1 VLSRIAE
8 SLFWIGRYTERA
20 DSTARILDVHVERT
34 LADPWIDESAVSKA
48 LLSVM
53 GSPVDPSWSIG
64 RRELLETLAYDPV
77 SPSSITG
84 ALGAARENARRARE
98 TVSSDMWES
107 LNTTWNALA
116 SGRWR
121 SASPHRFFSWIR
133 ERTAVV
139 SGLVDATMSRDDS
152 WQFFVLGRS
161 LERADMTARL
171 VATRAVAGTGTQW
184 PLLLRST
191 GAYEAF
197 LRTYHGSSTGA
208 AGEVHAAEFLLL
220 DRLFPRSVVA
230 ALETAEQCLQAIDPQ
245 LRRVGYVEDAR
256 RLIGQARTRLEFKS
270 PEELLT
276 DLHGQM
282 HEVQTACSAAS
293 EAVAM
298 RFFPMA
304 GAVSWT
310 AGRD

>member
-8 SLFWIGRYTERA
+8 SLFWIGRYVERA

-34 LADPWIDESAVSKA
+34 LADPWADESAVARS
-48 LLSVM
+48 LMSVM
-53 GSPVDPSWSIG
+53 GTAADPARHIG

-121 SASPHRFFSWIR
+121 AASPHRFFSWIR
-133 ERTAVV
+133 ERTAVI

-171 VATRAVAGTGTQW
+171 VDTRAVSGSGSQW

-197 LRTYHGSSTGA
+197 LRAYHGSSTGA
-208 AGEVHAAEFLLL
+208 AGEAHAAEFLLL
-220 DRLFPRSVVA
+220 DRLFPRSVVN
-230 ALETAEQCLQAIDPQ
+230 ALEAAEACLDAIDPAP
-245 LRRVGYVEDAR
+245 RRVGYTEDAR
-256 RLIGQARTRLEFKS
+256 RIVGMARTRLEFQS
-270 PEELLT
+270 PEELLR
-276 DLHGQM
+276 DLHQQM
-282 HEVQTACSAAS
+282 RMVQEACSAAS
-293 EAVAM
+293 EAVGM

-310 AGRD
+310 AGRS

>member
-1 VLSRIAE
+1 MLSRIAE
-8 SLFWIGRYTERA
+8 SLFWIGRYVERA

-34 LADPWIDESAVSKA
+34 LADPWIDESAVSTS

-53 GSPVDPSWSIG
+53 GSPADPERRVG

-77 SPSSITG
+77 SRAPSPGRWGRRGRTRDG
-84 ALGAARENARRARE
+84 LARRSPATCGNRS
-98 TVSSDMWES
+98 TRPG
-107 LNTTWNALA
+107 T
-116 SGRWR
+116 RWR
-121 SASPHRFFSWIR
+121 PGGWRAASPHRFFSWVR

-171 VATRAVAGTGTQW
+171 VDTRAVAGSGSQW
-184 PLLLRST
+184 PLLLRS
-191 GAYEAF
+191 
-197 LRTYHGSSTGA
+197 R
-208 AGEVHAAEFLLL
+208 
-220 DRLFPRSVVA
+220 
-230 ALETAEQCLQAIDPQ
+230 
-245 LRRVGYVEDAR
+245 
-256 RLIGQARTRLEFKS
+256 ARTRRS
-270 PEELLT
+270 CGPTTGRARGPRANSTRRSSCCWTGCSRVRSSTPSRPPRPAWTRSTRRCGASGTRGRAPHRRDGPHAPGVPEPRGPAG
-276 DLHGQM
+276 DLHHQM
-282 HEVQTACSAAS
+282 RLVTEACSAAS

-310 AGRD
+310 AGRS

>member
-1 VLSRIAE
+1 MLSRIAE
-8 SLFWIGRYTERA
+8 SLFWIGRYVERA

-34 LADPWIDESAVSKA
+34 LADPWIDESAVSTS
-48 LLSVM
+48 LLAVM
-53 GSPVDPSWSIG
+53 GSSVDPQRLTG
-64 RRELLETLAYDPV
+64 RRDLLELLAYDPV

-121 SASPHRFFSWIR
+121 AASPHRFFSWIR
-133 ERTAVV
+133 ERTAVI

-171 VATRAVAGTGTQW
+171 VDTRAVSGSGSQW

-197 LRTYHGSSTGA
+197 LRAYHGSSTGA
-208 AGEVHAAEFLLL
+208 AGELHAVEFLLL
-220 DRLFPRSVVA
+220 DRLFPRSVVN
-230 ALETAEQCLQAIDPQ
+230 ALETAEACLDSIDPAS
-245 LRRVGYVEDAR
+245 RRIGYTEDAR
-256 RLIGQARTRLEFKS
+256 RVVGMARTRLEFQT
-270 PEELLT
+270 PEDILG
-276 DLHGQM
+276 DLHHQM
-282 HEVQTACSAAS
+282 RLVTEACSAAS
-293 EAVAM
+293 HAVAM

-310 AGRD
+310 AGRS

>member
-1 VLSRIAE
+1 
-8 SLFWIGRYTERA
+8 
-20 DSTARILDVHVERT
+20 
-34 LADPWIDESAVSKA
+34 DPWVDESEVARA

-53 GSPVDPSWSIG
+53 GAPVDPSRRTG

-107 LNTTWNALA
+107 LNTTWNSLA
-116 SGRWR
+116 SGRGR
-121 SASPHRFFSWIR
+121 SASPHRFFQWIR

-171 VATRAVAGTGTQW
+171 VATRVVSTGTQW

-197 LRTYHGSSTGA
+197 LRTYRGSSTGA
-208 AGEVHAAEFLLL
+208 AGEADAAEFLLL

-230 ALETAEQCLQAIDPQ
+230 ALEVAEQCLQAIDPQ
-245 LRRVGYVEDAR
+245 SRRVGYAQDAR
-256 RLIGQARTRLEFKS
+256 RVLGQARNQLEFQS
-270 PEELLT
+270 PEELLD
-276 DLHGQM
+276 DLHHQM
-282 HEVQTACSAAS
+282 RQVQQACSAAS
-293 EAVAM
+293 SAVAE

-310 AGRD
+310 AGRS